1 MAKKIKTPGKDDD
14 LSVSLVTWPKG
25 KTIDRIHWSQYGA
38 AEFNP
43 GKGVGRF
50 SPFTDRAGRIIPMAV
65 RDSDVHTHYVEQ
77 ALL

>member
-1 MAKKIKTPGKDDD
+1 MAKKIKTPCKDDD
-14 LSVSLVTWPKG
+14 LSASLVTWPKG

-50 SPFTDRAGRIIPMAV
+50 SPITDHAGASSRRFMAV
-65 RDSDVHTHYVEQ
+65 KRCR
-77 ALL
+77 LL

>member
-1 MAKKIKTPGKDDD
+1 MAKKIKTPGKYDD

-43 GKGVGRF
+43 GKGLDVSAQLLIVRVASYRRF
-50 SPFTDRAGRIIPMAV
+50 MAV
-65 RDSDVHTHYVEQ
+65 KRW
-77 ALL
+77 LLP